1 MSGIRD
7 SHPALSAILAV
18 VLLLGVLIAGQVLAA
33 GSAPPGGIASTGRLL
48 GRTSYAYLGGL
59 RTFTA
64 AVLWLRLEP
73 TFHGYY
79 SDRPVEELVEFLP
92 TMRLVQ
98 ALDPQFEQSYYVS
111 SFILA
116 RRGKMAGALALSR
129 EGIKNNPSSG
139 LMLAN
144 YTQIL
149 LMQDKKANL
158 PEMLKLAE
166 QGLRR
171 GVRWSSADEQYEGYG
186 VFETVYRIAGDT
198 RMASK
203 VRGVKL
209 RIGEQPAGLGD
220 ESGGFSP
227 GTRNQPNAQP

>member
-1 MSGIRD
+1 M
-7 SHPALSAILAV
+7 LAV
-18 VLLLGVLIAGQVLAA
+18 VLLLAVLITGQALAA

-64 AVLWLRLEP
+64 AVLWLRLDP
-73 TFHGYY
+73 AFHGYY

-116 RRGKMAGALALSR
+116 RRGKMAEGLDVAR
-129 EGIKNNPSSG
+129 QGIKNNPNSG

-144 YTQIL
+144 YVQIL
-149 LMQDKKANL
+149 MMQDKKANL

-166 QGLRR
+166 RGLRR
-171 GVRWSSADEQYEGYG
+171 GARWSSVDEQFEGYG
-186 VFETVYRIAGDT
+186 VFETVYRIAGDK

-203 VRGVKL
+203 VRGA
-209 RIGEQPAGLGD
+209 RQGIGEQRAGLGD
-220 ESGGFSP
+220 DSGGFSP
-227 GTRNQPNAQP
+227 GTRKQPNAQP